1 MYTKIYQYSENIIND
16 ICRDFGGFIP
26 ISITTQYHKNKSN
39 EYYSNVIMTYD
50 TETSTVFK
58 YPNGIWDR
66 YHYCFDEKNYNE
78 KQNFFTVNYND
89 LECHTLVYLWSFAIY
104 TPLWAIAI
112 YGRENEE
119 FKEFLLS
126 LKKQIELQEK
136 KDIILTVYI
145 HNLSFDFT
153 NSLANI
159 FEFKKVFARKP
170 HKPMYCES
178 SENIIFKC
186 SYFLENSSLKNLT
199 KENNFF
205 KKMSEFDD
213 YLTVRTPKTKLSKKI
228 IKYSVL
234 DVLSLSESLQ
244 KELDFYK
251 NIYKIPITSTGKL
264 RLEVKEWNEN
274 NTTAT
279 NRDSHAIP
287 DAEQYEKML
296 DCFQGGDTHANCLYV
311 NEDLCDIDSFD
322 RRSSYPAVMVTKK
335 FPCEK
340 FSTEIPRQWRKYYKS
355 DKYCFIGKF
364 AFFDIHYKKNLMP
377 YIKSSKCKLLEKCRY
392 DNGRVW
398 KSKYLEMYL
407 TDIDLELI
415 MKTYFF
421 KYMICLDLLIA
432 QKDFLTD
439 IEREFILKNYELKTT
454 LKNVAGEEEN
464 YKRKKNNIN
473 SEFGRN
479 VQHIIENVIEYID
492 GEWVETEPTIE
503 EISKKLQKM
512 RTKKQ
517 YTMYARGIFITAYA
531 RQELYK
537 GIECFEENIVYDDT
551 DSCKGFLTAEIKQKF
566 DTLNGQI
573 IAELK
578 QVLPENLFKMAMPT
592 DKQGNLQII
601 GTWECETEKHK
612 YDKFKTFGSKKYV
625 IESANETKCTISGLS
640 KEAGK
645 YYKFD
650 DITIDTLFTSDKSGR
665 TVAKYQ
671 TEQPVA
677 NIGGYISKQK
687 ISLSIIPSTYKLG
700 MVDDYIFHIISVK
713 ENKKNE
719 KILQRR

>member
-1 MYTKIYQYSENIIND
+1 MYTKIYKYSKNLIND

-26 ISITTQYHKNKSN
+26 ISVVTQYHKNKSN

-58 YPNGIWDR
+58 YSNGIWDR

-78 KQNFFTVNYND
+78 KPNFYTVNYNE

-104 TPLWAIAI
+104 TPLWSIAV

-119 FKEFLLS
+119 FKHFLLS
-126 LKKQIELQEK
+126 LKKQIEEQER
-136 KDIILTVYI
+136 KDIILTVYV

-153 NSLANI
+153 NSLSNI

-170 HKPMYCES
+170 HKPIYCETK
-178 SENIIFKC
+178 ENILFKC
-186 SYFLENSSLKNLT
+186 SFFLENSSLKNLT
-199 KENNFF
+199 KENHFF
-205 KKMSEFDD
+205 KKMIDFDD
-213 YLTVRTPKTKLSKKI
+213 YLTVRTPQTKLSKTL

-234 DVLSLSESLQ
+234 DVLSQAESLQ

-251 NIYKIPITSTGKL
+251 NIYKIPLTSTGKL

-279 NRDSHAIP
+279 TRDSHAIP
-287 DAEQYEKML
+287 DSKQYEKML
-296 DCFQGGDTHANCLYV
+296 DCFEGGDTHANCLYV
-311 NEDLCDIDSFD
+311 DEELYDIDSFD

-340 FSTEIPRQWRKYYKS
+340 FSTEIPRHWRKYYKS

-364 AFFDIHYKKNLMP
+364 VFFDIHYKKKLMP
-377 YIKSSKCKLLEKCRY
+377 YIKSSKCSLLKKCRY

-415 MKTYFF
+415 MKTYSY

-479 VQHIIENVIEYID
+479 VQHIIENVIEYVN

-503 EISKKLQKM
+503 EIGNKLQKM

-537 GIECFEENIVYDDT
+537 GIECFGENIVYDDT

-566 DTLNGQI
+566 DTLNAQI

-578 QVLPENLFKMAMPT
+578 QVLPEKLLKMAMPL

-601 GTWECETEKHK
+601 GTWDWETEKHK
-612 YDKFKTFGSKKYV
+612 YDRFKTFGSKKYV
-625 IESANETKCTISGLS
+625 VKSNNKTECTISGLS
-640 KEAGK
+640 KEAGR
-645 YYKFD
+645 YYNFD
-650 DITIDTLFTSDKSGR
+650 DITMKTLFTSDKSGR

-671 TEQPVA
+671 AEQPIA
-677 NIGGYISKQK
+677 NIGGYISDQK
-687 ISLSIIPSTYKLG
+687 ISLSIIPSTYKLS
-700 MVDDYIFHIISVK
+700 MTDEYIFQILSVK
-713 ENKKNE
+713 GE
-719 KILQRR
+719 